1 MRTRPTLPD
10 SGVHIDN
17 LLTMALLRRSRNR
30 NSFPMVL
37 MALLGGISFVLTFL
51 SMFSPAYNMPVV
63 LLVTAVSVFFFS
75 WHANHAKGYHISL
88 FGFMVVYL
96 FLFLR
101 YRMAAANGLVN
112 LMNAIYQTIYQ
123 TDWLY
128 FEPYTYFKDE
138 NSTTFLL
145 CMLLLPIMGLLT
157 YAVVRYHNFFL
168 SMLVTFPFVEVG
180 FFFGIA
186 PQHTPAIGLFAF
198 WCGMGAAQLAS
209 SGIFQRNGRA
219 GFMRRRNTFFP
230 VSGMR
235 FLLPERAGITA
246 AAAAAVLCLTADLLL
261 GVMQYERPE
270 KIKQMRT
277 DFQYYAASVDWSD
290 LSTLIPPFLRRQ
302 NGSSPQTEIE
312 LGRND
317 KQEFENTTVSSVV
330 FSEKPQSNVYLRF
343 RTAHVYERS
352 IWSSLDAEVYDEA
365 IIGDFTRYNCYP
377 PEFLYYALQSYGG
390 DSIEMTLYNAVDPL
404 AQCVPY
410 GYRKSGFVICKND
423 DIMQTTTG
431 SYTIYG
437 GMDYENLIMRSVFS
451 EMTVGELLAQ
461 YEQEGKDYLAFLA
474 DSNPERTV
482 QMPAGSSL
490 ASQYYG
496 GSVFSQN
503 AVKAALLSA
512 CGYTE
517 FARANYLTLP
527 DMPEMETIRSRYTD
541 LLNGFDAEHASPQ
554 EIIYELELLR
564 ERLCS
569 QVTYSLSP
577 GKTPP
582 YEDFASWFMLENQQ
596 GYCMHYATAGVLL
609 ARMAGIPARYCDGY
623 LIETEQLSRTEDR
636 GKNVYT
642 AEILDSNAHA
652 WCEVFIEGYGW
663 IPFEFT
669 YTYFT
674 PPQFV
679 TETEP
684 VTEEMTEPASAAPTT
699 TAGGTHTTVQTT
711 TTETTTTELPPE
723 EAETG
728 SMLPLAVAA
737 ILGAITGGFVL
748 ARRMALRKRRALF
761 TQADKQAAAG
771 CAWRWLLT
779 LMRAC
784 GADTQARTIEQL
796 CEEAE
801 KCTPYLSAERLEE
814 ALAVGMKLRYSP
826 HGISE
831 EELDILVRTAEALAS
846 GICQASGFSRRWR
859 LKWFRH
865 FI

>member
-51 SMFSPAYNMPVV
+51 TMFSPAYNMPVV
-63 LLVTAVSVFFFS
+63 LLVTAAAVLFFS

-88 FGFMVVYL
+88 LVFMVVYV
-96 FLFLR
+96 FLFYQLR
-101 YRMAAANGLVN
+101 MLAANGLVN

-128 FEPYTYFKDE
+128 FEPYVYYKDE

-145 CMLLLPIMGLLT
+145 CMLLLPIMGLLV

-186 PQHTPAIGLFAF
+186 PQHPPAIGLFAF

-235 FLLPERAGITA
+235 FLLPERAGITTA
-246 AAAAAVLCLTADLLL
+246 AVAAVLCLTADLLL

-277 DFQYYAASVDWSD
+277 DFQYYAASVDLSD
-290 LSTLIPPFLRRQ
+290 LSTLIPPFLRKK
-302 NGSSPQTEIE
+302 NGASAQTEIE

-317 KQEFENTTVSSVV
+317 SQEFENTTVSSIV
-330 FSEKPQSNVYLRF
+330 FSEKPKSNVYLRF

-352 IWSSLDAEVYDEA
+352 LWSSLDAEVYDEA
-365 IIGDFTRYNCYP
+365 IIGDFTALGCYP

-390 DSIEMTLYNAVDPL
+390 DPVEMTLYNAVDPL

-410 GYRKSGFVICKND
+410 GYRKSGFVICQND
-423 DIMQTTTG
+423 DIRMTQTG

-437 GMDYENLIMRSVFS
+437 GIDYENLIMRSVFT
-451 EMTVGELLAQ
+451 EMTVRELLAQ
-461 YEQEGKDYLAFLA
+461 CGQEGQ
-474 DSNPERTV
+474 ERLRLITDGHLEQIV

-512 CGYTE
+512 CGYTG
-517 FARANYLTLP
+517 FARTHYLALP
-527 DMPEMETIRSRYTD
+527 DMPEMETIRSQYAD
-541 LLNGFDAEHASPQ
+541 LLNGFDAEHATPQ
-554 EIIYELELLR
+554 EMIYELELLR

-582 YEDFASWFMLENQQ
+582 YEDFASWFLLENKQ

-623 LIETEQLSRTEDR
+623 LVETEQLSQTEDR
-636 GKNVYT
+636 GNTVYT

-684 VTEEMTEPASAAPTT
+684 VTEPITEPASAAPSTAAGTYT
-699 TAGGTHTTVQTT
+699 TAQTT
-711 TTETTTTELPPE
+711 TTETTTSEMTPE
-723 EAETG
+723 ETHPV
-728 SMLPLAVAA
+728 SLLPFAVAA
-737 ILGAITGGFVL
+737 ILGAIVGGFVL
-748 ARRMALRKRRALF
+748 ARRMALRRRAAMF
-761 TQADKQAAAG
+761 TQADTQAAAG

-784 GADTQARTIEQL
+784 GADTQVRTIEQL

-801 KCTPYLSAERLEE
+801 QCTPYVAEALLEE

-831 EELDILVRTAEALAS
+831 EELGILVRTAEALAS
-846 GICQASGFSRRWR
+846 GIYQASGLSRRFR

-865 FI
+865 FV